1 MSTKAWLLPVYTSVR
16 SSFSVTTTVGLPR
29 CPLVFRPPGP
39 ALPSGHKYGFPGV
52 VVDGCDPLEIYKATK
67 LAVTRAHWGGGP
79 TLIKAKTLRLMTH
92 TSSDDQSRYR
102 SQDELDAE
110 KLLDPLPLF
119 RDFILASGV
128 LDADQEA
135 ELRETIGHEVEE
147 AIDYADAAPAPD
159 PGTALEGIYAP

>member
-1 MSTKAWLLPVYTSVR
+1 M
-16 SSFSVTTTVGLPR
+16 
-29 CPLVFRPPGP
+29 
-39 ALPSGHKYGFPGV
+39 
-52 VVDGCDPLEIYKATK
+52 VDGCDPLEVYKATK
-67 LAVTRAHWGGGP
+67 LAVTRARSGGGP
-79 TLIKAKTLRLMTH
+79 TLIEAKTLRLMPH

-110 KLLDPLPLF
+110 KLLDPLPRF
-119 RDFILASGV
+119 RDFLLASGV

-159 PGTALEGIYAP
+159 PGTALERICAT